1 MPVKVDDY
9 EQVCVLSVS
18 GDLSAETAATV
29 RKTVEDSIDQR
40 QIVNFIL
47 DLEGCSFM
55 DSEGL
60 STILWV
66 RRRAD
71 ELFGQVKLVNLDD
84 NVKKIL
90 EITRLDHR
98 FECPADLAT
107 ALKTMR

>member
-1 MPVKVDDY
+1 MPVKADDY
-9 EQVCVLSVS
+9 EQVCVLTVT
-18 GDLSAETAATV
+18 GDLSAETAAHV
-29 RKTVEDSIDQR
+29 RKTVEESIDQR
-40 QIVNFIL
+40 QIVNFVF
-47 DLEGCSFM
+47 DLEGCSFL

-71 ELFGQVKLVNLDD
+71 ELFGQIKLVNLDD

-107 ALKTMR
+107 AMKTMR

>member
-1 MPVKVDDY
+1 MSVKADDY
-9 EQVCVLSVS
+9 DHVCVLTVT
-18 GDLSAETAATV
+18 GDLSAEIAGSV
-29 RKTVEDSIDQR
+29 RKAVEDSIDQR

-47 DLEGCSFM
+47 DFETCSFL

-60 STILWV
+60 STILWI

-71 ELFGQVKLVNLDD
+71 ELFGQVKLVNLDE

-98 FECPADLAT
+98 FECPSDLAT